1 MQMENSASEQKNC
14 QIEKSHKAG
23 KKENHQEE
31 FVTHT

>member
-1 MQMENSASEQKNC
+1 MENSASEHKNC
-14 QIEKSHKAG
+14 RVEVINKAG